1 MMHLPPQAYTKET
14 LIQAY
19 NWLRSQP
26 AHVQELAKSPDT
38 LVSLYN
44 KSQIHGENYLN
55 RTNLQGFKSELKNL
69 AHIMGDIDGNNIN
82 NDSTPSKSNV
92 NTSQSSITAPQT
104 FATPPQAN
112 SMHSSAPTQG
122 QSHSSIGQASHGGQN
137 TGKNTTSISP
147 GTNSSSALTP
157 TPSESYLPS
166 LTNAWTSTNPM
177 PPEPQDLR
185 NLIDSRSWG
194 MLQEVKN
201 HLNLSSEAEA
211 LRLLISLGYQKIRPQ
226 F

>member
-19 NWLRSQP
+19 NWLRTQP
-26 AHVQELAKSPDT
+26 THVQELAKSPDT

-69 AHIMGDIDGNNIN
+69 AHIMGDIDGNT
-82 NDSTPSKSNV
+82 SPSSV
-92 NTSQSSITAPQT
+92 TVPQT
-104 FATPPQAN
+104 QAPLPQAPAL
-112 SMHSSAPTQG
+112 HSSAPPPQG
-122 QSHSSIGQASHGGQN
+122 SSQSSSGQGAHGGPN
-137 TGKNTTSISP
+137 AGKNSP
-147 GTNSSSALTP
+147 SMNPATSSSSTLTP
-157 TPSESYLPS
+157 TLSESFLPS
-166 LTNAWTSTNPM
+166 LTNAWMSSNPM
-177 PPEPQDLR
+177 QQEPQDLR
-185 NLIDSRSWG
+185 HLIDSRSWG

-201 HLNLSSEAEA
+201 HLNLSSETEA